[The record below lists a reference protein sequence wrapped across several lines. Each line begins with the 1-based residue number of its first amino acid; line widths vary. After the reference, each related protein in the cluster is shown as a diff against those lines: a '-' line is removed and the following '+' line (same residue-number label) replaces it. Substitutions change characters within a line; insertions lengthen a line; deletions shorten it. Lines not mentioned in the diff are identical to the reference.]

1 MDRSIAIAK
10 RGNPFR
16 SDLSWYVILI
26 EGLIAGGIGLY
37 ALLAPNSARRTI
49 VLLIGI
55 FLLLNG
61 IGYAY
66 RQLRSGGLAEPMA
79 QFQLLRAGIG
89 IATGLLIVINRISEF
104 MGLNASRVV
113 AGIGLIGI
121 GAVTLIGIIMM
132 RSEIEIRIPGI
143 ATAVGLIVWG
153 IVLLYQ
159 ANQDS
164 STSKLLGWFALIIG
178 IALVALALLR
188 RQRATAT
195 PAVAA

>member
-1 MDRSIAIAK
+1 MNRSIAIAK

-26 EGLIAGGIGLY
+26 EGVIAGGIGLY
-37 ALLAPNSARRTI
+37 ALLAPDRARRTI
-49 VLLIGI
+49 VLLIGL

-66 RQLRSGGLAEPMA
+66 RQLRSRDLADPLA

-104 MGLNASRVV
+104 MGLNTSRVV

-121 GAVTLIGIIMM
+121 GAVTLIGLIMM
-132 RSEIEIRIPGI
+132 HDEIEVRIPAF

-159 ANQDS
+159 ANQDAG
-164 STSKLLGWFALIIG
+164 TSKLLGWFALVIG
-178 IALVALALLR
+178 IALIALALLR
-188 RQRATAT
+188 RQRALTSPATA
-195 PAVAA
+195 